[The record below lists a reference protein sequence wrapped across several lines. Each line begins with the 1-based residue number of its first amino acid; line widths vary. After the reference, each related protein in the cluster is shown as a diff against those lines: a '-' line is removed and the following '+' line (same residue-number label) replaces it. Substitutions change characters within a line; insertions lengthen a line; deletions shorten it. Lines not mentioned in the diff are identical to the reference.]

1 MNAIENIVKMVTE
14 LKKELEEMPET
25 KEAKPVSREEFTLL
39 LSGIS
44 TCLLYTSLWRRACLW
59 VSPLLISIP
68 FSGSAAGSS
77 YSSSACFVRC
87 RRHLSEL
94 MHGYF

>member
-44 TCLLYTSLWRRACLW
+44 TRGSRA
-59 VSPLLISIP
+59 P
-68 FSGSAAGSS
+68 SAAR
-77 YSSSACFVRC
+77 CVR
-87 RRHLSEL
+87 R
-94 MHGYF
+94 

>member
-44 TCLLYTSLWRRACLW
+44 TCRKAPGIPVHMGYEELYHCADADEEAKTREHLQRIYGIHNEEA
-59 VSPLLISIP
+59 PLP
-68 FSGSAAGSS
+68 Q
-77 YSSSACFVRC
+77 
-87 RRHLSEL
+87 
-94 MHGYF
+94 

>member
-44 TCLLYTSLWRRACLW
+44 TCRKA
-59 VSPLLISIP
+59 PGIP
-68 FSGSAAGSS
+68 VHMG
-77 YSSSACFVRC
+77 YE
-87 RRHLSEL
+87 EL
-94 MHGYF
+94 

>member
-44 TCLLYTSLWRRACLW
+44 TCRKAPGIPVHMGYEELKPGNIYRGYTASITRRHF
-59 VSPLLISIP
+59 SPPATVSIP
-68 FSGSAAGSS
+68 GADSM
-77 YSSSACFVRC
+77 SSS
-87 RRHLSEL
+87 
-94 MHGYF
+94 

>member
-39 LSGIS
+39 LSGVS
-44 TCLLYTSLWRRACLW
+44 TCRKA
-59 VSPLLISIP
+59 PGIP
-68 FSGSAAGSS
+68 
-77 YSSSACFVRC
+77 VHMR
-87 RRHLSEL
+87 
-94 MHGYF
+94 